1 MSRLPRCL
9 TSVCF
14 VWVLPMQYFSSN
26 CLQDYEKVMAA
37 GGDEGDMVKVLVTAE
52 MSREQ
57 VVEEIL
63 KTEMI

>member
-9 TSVCF
+9 TSVWMVF
-14 VWVLPMQYFSSN
+14 SQYFSSN

-57 VVEEIL
+57 VVEEII
-63 KTEMI
+63 KNEAK